1 MKAVPEILIVDDS
14 VAMQKQL
21 ANLLQKKNASVTCV
35 GSGEEAL
42 KLLHGKSFNLV
53 LSDVILT
60 GMSGLQLLKMIKEI
74 NPETEV
80 IIITGNASSYTAI
93 KALRL
98 GAYDF
103 IVKPIDDEAILYN
116 VVERTLEKQA
126 LAIEN
131 QRLISDLSVK
141 NRELQEALEMMK
153 TVNRVCAHIAETHE
167 IGEILRMLVESAVEQ
182 IKATRGYLLLQDKQ
196 SDTFYMKVSV
206 GIEQAL
212 AKKFNLNVG
221 RGISG
226 LVAAK
231 NRPLRLGN
239 DIPPSITPRMFE
251 EDPNGELYTSPGL
264 LSVPLCIK
272 DKVVGVVNV
281 SGRASGTPFTSTEMD
296 FLSTLATHAAIAIN
310 NAGALYRL
318 QKSGQ

>member
-1 MKAVPEILIVDDS
+1 MNTVPEILIVDDS
-14 VAMQKQL
+14 VAMQQQL
-21 ANLLQKKNASVTCV
+21 AGLLQKKSASVTCV
-35 GSGEEAL
+35 SSGEEAL
-42 KLLHGKSFNLV
+42 KLLKSKTFNLV

-60 GMSGLQLLKMIKEI
+60 GMSGLQLLKVIKEI
-74 NPETEV
+74 NPDTEV

-126 LAIEN
+126 LAMEN

-141 NRELQEALEMMK
+141 NRELKDALDMMK
-153 TVNRVCAHIAETHE
+153 TLNRTCAHISATHD
-167 IGEILRMLVESAVEQ
+167 IGEILRTLVESAVEQ
-182 IKATRGYLLLQDKQ
+182 IRATRGYLLLHDKQ
-196 SDTFYMKVSV
+196 NDIFYMKVNV

-212 AKKFNLNVG
+212 AKKFTLKAG

-239 DIPPSITPRMFE
+239 DIPPSITPRMLE
-251 EDPNGELYTSPGL
+251 EDPNGELYNAPGL
-264 LSVPLCIK
+264 LSVPLCVK
-272 DKVVGVVNV
+272 EKVVGVVNV
-281 SGRASGTPFTSTEMD
+281 SGRACGTPFTTTEMD

-310 NAGALYRL
+310 NAGELYRL
-318 QKSGQ
+318 QKSAQ